1 MVNFIAMY
9 PPSKQRYCARC
20 NTLVNY
26 TEKQTDD
33 AWQGHQEI
41 KQFCVKC
48 GTCVGMRLPIKQHER
63 WVIDPYQ
70 KYDDEPMTVD
80 EYMHMK
86 GV

>member
-20 NTLVNY
+20 DTLVDY
-26 TEKQTDD
+26 TEKQMGDGT
-33 AWQGHQEI
+33 